1 MLQQDNV
8 FREIPLSDRV
18 ILELDI
24 QGAISSGTFTVARD
38 LLPKI
43 QALNTV
49 RCILDGKPVY
59 QYNNV
64 ITTNLDIFIWVF
76 NTNIYKL
83 SPINNIF

>member
-1 MLQQDNV
+1 MQQDNV
-8 FREIPLSDRV
+8 YREIPLSDRM

-38 LLPKI
+38 LLAKI

-59 QYNNV
+59 QYNN
-64 ITTNLDIFIWVF
+64 IINNNLDVFIWV
-76 NTNIYKL
+76 
-83 SPINNIF
+83 INNFHYRF

>member
-1 MLQQDNV
+1 MQQDNV
-8 FREIPLSDRV
+8 YREIPVSDRM

-38 LLPKI
+38 LLSKI

-49 RCILDGKPVY
+49 RCILDSKPVY

-64 ITTNLDIFIWVF
+64 INSNLDVFIWVIDSF
-76 NTNIYKL
+76 R
-83 SPINNIF
+83 